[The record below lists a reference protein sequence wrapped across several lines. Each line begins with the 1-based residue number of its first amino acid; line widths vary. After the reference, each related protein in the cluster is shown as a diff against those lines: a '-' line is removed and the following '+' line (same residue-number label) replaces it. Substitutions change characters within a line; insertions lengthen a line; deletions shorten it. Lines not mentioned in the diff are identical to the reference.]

1 MTRIKVIND
10 APDMITIFRAI
21 DTPVKKSVFREASD
35 GWVTAKQMEE
45 KYGKEGVDA
54 LKYFEKTKLVDTKWQ
69 AEAGSAGPQKAYHT
83 FYTSVHINIQVPLA
97 EITEV
102 MSVALMPQED
112 FEKIDNQI
120 EEMVGDDGVYVGEVM
135 EKLKIEQV
143 TLKSFVRRSPRL
155 IYRGHRIEPFKG

>member
-21 DTPVKKSVFREASD
+21 DTHTKKAVFREASEE
-35 GWVTAKQMEE
+35 WVTPKNVEE

-69 AEAGSAGPQKAYHT
+69 TEEGAQGPQKAYHT
-83 FYTSVHINIQVPLA
+83 FYTLVHINIQVPLS

-102 MSVALMPQED
+102 MSVALMPQKEFD
-112 FEKIDNQI
+112 KWDKKIFELAK
-120 EEMVGDDGVYVGEVM
+120 EDGVYVGEVL
-135 EKLKIEQV
+135 EKLKLEQV
-143 TLKSFVRRSPRL
+143 TLKSLVRRSPRL
-155 IYRGHRIEPFKG
+155 IYRGHRIEVFKG